1 MESCSLCVRLIPV
14 SSFFVPERLL
24 SEENM
29 RAVRG
34 SPGVTAERTRPCVNT
49 GTAPPPAPVG
59 KLTAWTWRQARPQTG
74 QPALNLRPCVS

>member
-24 SEENM
+24 SEKSM

-34 SPGVTAERTRPCVNT
+34 SPGVIAERTRPCVNT
-49 GTAPPPAPVG
+49 GAAPPPAPVR
-59 KLTAWTWRQARPQTG
+59 KLTAWKWKQAWPQTG
-74 QPALNLRPCVS
+74 QPSLNLRPRVS